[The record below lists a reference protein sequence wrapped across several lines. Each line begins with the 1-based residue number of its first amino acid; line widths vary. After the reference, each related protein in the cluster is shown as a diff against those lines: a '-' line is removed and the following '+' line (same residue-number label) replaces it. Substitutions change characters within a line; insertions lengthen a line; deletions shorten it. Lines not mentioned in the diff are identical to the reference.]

1 MLQMLIAAPNSGS
14 GKTTVTIA
22 LLAALKARGL
32 NPCAFKSGPDYID
45 PMFHRSV
52 LGVESHNLDLF
63 FSKPQIV
70 RSLYNKG
77 AADHGAAICEG
88 AMGYY
93 DGLGGTS
100 DIVSAWHLADT
111 LNLPVLLVL
120 RPKGASLTLAA
131 QVRGLM
137 SFRTPHRIAGII
149 LNDCKE
155 NLYRILAPM
164 LEKETGVPVIGY
176 LPPMLEA
183 AIESRH
189 LGLKTAGE
197 IENLRKESHCCMR
210 RLKRRSILKNSL
222 ASLRVRHPKYRKRNS
237 RFLMCALPLQGM
249 KPFVLHIPKRL
260 KRSKK
265 PAQNLSF
272 SAHCTIKACPKKLA
286 GCICPAV
293 TRSFAQRH
301 SVKIPRCFC
310 ASKPQFKTVCR
321 LWQNAAAFCI

>member
-1 MLQMLIAAPNSGS
+1 MLQMLISAQNSGS

-63 FSKPQIV
+63 FSKLQIV
-70 RSLYNKG
+70 QNLYNKS

-100 DIVSAWHLADT
+100 DIASAWHLADT

-137 SFRTPHRIAGII
+137 SFRTPHHIAGII

-164 LEKETGVPVIGY
+164 LEKETGVPVIGLFFRARGNLLHVRQAHTRPDVRIHAHGRVY
-176 LPPMLEA
+176 NPVRRFAGFLHLSLP
-183 AIESRH
+183 R
-189 LGLKTAGE
+189 
-197 IENLRKESHCCMR
+197 
-210 RLKRRSILKNSL
+210 
-222 ASLRVRHPKYRKRNS
+222 
-237 RFLMCALPLQGM
+237 
-249 KPFVLHIPKRL
+249 
-260 KRSKK
+260 
-265 PAQNLSF
+265 
-272 SAHCTIKACPKKLA
+272 
-286 GCICPAV
+286 
-293 TRSFAQRH
+293 
-301 SVKIPRCFC
+301 
-310 ASKPQFKTVCR
+310 
-321 LWQNAAAFCI
+321 

>member
-70 RSLYNKG
+70 QNLYNKS
-77 AADHGAAICEG
+77 AVDHGAAICEG

-100 DIVSAWHLADT
+100 DIASAWHLADT

-137 SFRTPHRIAGII
+137 SFRIPHHIAGII

-176 LPPMLEA
+176 LPPMPEA

-197 IENLRKESHCCMR
+197 IENLQKKIT
-210 RLKRRSILKNSL
+210 L
-222 ASLRVRHPKYRKRNS
+222 
-237 RFLMCALPLQGM
+237 
-249 KPFVLHIPKRL
+249 LHE
-260 KRSKK
+260 
-265 PAQNLSF
+265 
-272 SAHCTIKACPKKLA
+272 TME
-286 GCICPAV
+286 
-293 TRSFAQRH
+293 
-301 SVKIPRCFC
+301 
-310 ASKPQFKTVCR
+310 KTVD
-321 LWQNAAAFCI
+321 F

>member
-1 MLQMLIAAPNSGS
+1 
-14 GKTTVTIA
+14 
-22 LLAALKARGL
+22 
-32 NPCAFKSGPDYID
+32 
-45 PMFHRSV
+45 MFHRSV

-70 RSLYNKG
+70 QNLYNKS
-77 AADHGAAICEG
+77 AADHGVAICEG

-100 DIVSAWHLADT
+100 DIASAWHLADT

-137 SFRTPHRIAGII
+137 SFRTPHHIAGII

-155 NLYRILAPM
+155 NLYRILAPNARKGDRCN
-164 LEKETGVPVIGY
+164 LLSAICPQCPKLRLKVVIW
-176 LPPMLEA
+176 
-183 AIESRH
+183 
-189 LGLKTAGE
+189 GLKPPGE
-197 IENLRKESHCCMR
+197 IENLQKKITLLHETMEKTVDFEKLFSVFACPAPKVPKEEFP
-210 RLKRRSILKNSL
+210 IPN
-222 ASLRVRHPKYRKRNS
+222 VRIAVARDEAFCFTYTETLEAFKEAGAEPV
-237 RFLMCALPLQGM
+237 F
-249 KPFVLHIPKRL
+249 
-260 KRSKK
+260 
-265 PAQNLSF
+265 F
-272 SAHCTIKACPKKLA
+272 SHCTIKACLKISA

-301 SVKIPRCFC
+301 SAKIPRCFC
-310 ASKPQFKTVCR
+310 ASKPQSKTVCR